1 MRLLGILALLGMT
14 GCLRMPEPLPVL
26 GEIPPF
32 VLTSEANQPF
42 GREALDG
49 KVWVADFIFTS
60 CSGPC
65 PRLSS
70 LMRNV
75 QQSITGIPEVQ
86 LVSFTVDP
94 KRDTPAALA
103 EYAARYHAH
112 PERWHFLTGSP
123 ETLNRLT
130 LTDFKLGSVDGSMI
144 HSTRFVLLDR
154 RSRIRGYYGTT
165 DEDPV
170 KQLVRDIKRVLAEKT

>member
-1 MRLLGILALLGMT
+1 
-14 GCLRMPEPLPVL
+14 MPDPLPVL
-26 GEIPPF
+26 GEVPPF
-32 VLTSEANQPF
+32 ALTSEANQPF
-42 GREALDG
+42 GRESLDG

-65 PRLSS
+65 PRLSK
-70 LMRNV
+70 LMHQV
-75 QQSITGIPEVQ
+75 QQSITGIPDVR
-86 LVSFTVDP
+86 LISFTVDP
-94 KRDTPAALA
+94 KRDDPAALA
-103 EYAARYHAH
+103 EYAKRYSAQ
-112 PERWHFLTGSP
+112 PERWHFLTGPP

-154 RSRIRGYYGTT
+154 HSRIRGYYGTQ

-170 KQLVRDIKRVLAEKT
+170 KQLVRDIKLVLAEKS